1 MALYTLW
8 NKGHSMEGQTI
19 ATIAT
24 IVKAKGQQE
33 KVYDPLSSHYL
44 FTPATLPSYSANMRV
59 RKM

>member
-1 MALYTLW
+1 
-8 NKGHSMEGQTI
+8 MEGQTI